1 MCAAVRLA
9 CDPSVWPACLRAEL
23 ATASGIAAIPAEG
36 GGRWRRT
43 RRGSHRRG
51 GLTGGGHRRG
61 GVPFLVKLCPAFFAR
76 KAIPLPHLFHVISE
90 GQVLDPVIHLLGF
103 VFVYYALAVRSDK
116 EGCGS
121 TAKYRILRSRKWA
134 FAPSLL
140 PHAPGAMPSLN
151 PGDPLESPGPAAQT
165 PRQASSQDQSAKPTL
180 ASPSQPWPTK
190 ASQGLAGAR
199 EKLSIR
205 PSALLRTTAPRHNV
219 FTVWPVVQPP
229 QQPPLDTLYLRRAV
243 VAGVNIRE
251 ASIFLFFLFYTRT
264 RTTARRK

>member
-1 MCAAVRLA
+1 MCRLWQTRLFNVG
-9 CDPSVWPACLRAEL
+9 CGKNIFSRGVSSSTLKSRVCHN
-23 ATASGIAAIPAEG
+23 GPAE
-36 GGRWRRT
+36 WQVNC
-43 RRGSHRRG
+43 
-51 GLTGGGHRRG
+51 
-61 GVPFLVKLCPAFFAR
+61 VPA
-76 KAIPLPHLFHVISE
+76 
-90 GQVLDPVIHLLGF
+90 
-103 VFVYYALAVRSDK
+103 
-116 EGCGS
+116 
-121 TAKYRILRSRKWA
+121 WA

-199 EKLSIR
+199 EKLSIL

-243 VAGVNIRE
+243 VRVRV
-251 ASIFLFFLFYTRT
+251 
-264 RTTARRK
+264 